1 MSSEADSIASSKA
14 QEDVV
19 MMSVPEHLDQAGR
32 TSLSING
39 SSSNEQSDAS
49 AVSPSTVTVDPSSST
64 TSNSSS
70 SGGTSSAV
78 TGEGTFG
85 ANGMIV
91 GSVYQAAQNGELLG
105 QPGVLEGRSTRTG
118 YVYDVRM
125 KYHCNVHGDD
135 DHPEDPRRIW
145 RIYDALNTAG
155 CTDRMIKVPTRE
167 ATTEEL
173 ELVHSDDH
181 IVTITKTSAMSKD
194 ELLNVANQYNS
205 IYLNQTSAFCAR
217 LSCGSLLELCKTV
230 ALGHVLNGVAIIRPP
245 GHHAEPNCAGGF
257 CLYNN
262 VAVAARYL
270 QQNFGMKK
278 IFILDWD
285 VHHGNGTQ
293 RAFIDDPNV
302 LYCSLHR
309 FENGTFYPGDPIQG
323 AHTMV
328 GEGPG
333 RGKNVNIPWAG
344 PGMGD
349 SEYIYAFHK
358 VVMPI
363 AYEFAPDFVLVSAG
377 FDAAKGDQIGENLV
391 TPAAYGH
398 MTSMLKSL
406 AGGRIILALEGGY
419 NLDSIAV
426 SGLASVKALLNDPL
440 EPLEP
445 IVPNASCV
453 QTIHEV
459 LEVQSRYWKSLTPLY
474 LDPLNDSMDDGKM
487 VVALSKILS
496 VYRREFLFN
505 QHDMIKLPI
514 ANEAHGEDLLNN
526 VHCTQDLYSSKPLFL
541 FVHNLGDFCARTSGA
556 SNIIRPEKSVL
567 VDTVAQYID
576 NIIKSGYEL
585 VDVVVPFNPATED
598 EKVELKERM
607 TNLLVDIWDN
617 FVYMTGYSRRIV
629 LLAAGFGCH
638 SMVSF
643 MNQRQ
648 KDMINLVGCAVMVP
662 GGEESLPQVT
672 KRLGPWYVENSFV
685 VVADDH
691 PIWDRVNQRANNRVG
706 RNMERVSDSLM
717 HLYNTMFVEI
727 ETKLKSLPPLPEQ
740 QPMEEIVAKSI
751 RRQDGKIDQAEDD
764 GPTTASGLQEEAESA
779 NGSSVSNG
787 SGSPYQD
794 LSRHPSQQP
803 QHHPPPLQHQQ
814 HHQPQPP
821 PPPQLQQQQM
831 MTGSQRVQPIPPEFQ
846 TSSPPVQRP
855 PSATPSSL
863 VDRNPPMYPAR
874 SQPYPSPNLGG
885 GHSGASSPRMANR
898 ADQGRPGQMPSPYRI
913 PASGG
918 GSPGHG
924 PIASGGG
931 APPLGGQQHGK
942 FMGHHELN
950 GAGGGRPPSTSG
962 SAAPPVGYYPTSS
975 PTSASSPHPPQPL
988 HGMPPQHPAQQ
999 PQQQQQQQQQQA
1011 PSHSS
1016 HSPPVHPIHGAPG
1029 RSGSGGG
1036 VGSGGSY
1043 ESPGSHHPHHPDQ
1056 ISSSRGPSGPAM
1068 YWPAAPSQS
1077 STSPS
1082 PSNGSPSHLSGS
1094 SAAGGP
1100 GSGSGRPG
1108 SAGGQPQGPAYHA
1121 HAHHHS
1127 HPPPP
1132 ASHGQPPHSYYSG
1145 TGSTFSH
1152 AAPPPHSQQ
1161 QQQPGPPPPGHYY
1174 AQQASQSSQQQQ
1186 RRR

>member
-1 MSSEADSIASSKA
+1 MSEADTSTASKT
-14 QEDVV
+14 QEDVN
-19 MMSVPEHLDQAGR
+19 MSSVPEQLDQLSK
-32 TSLSING
+32 TSVSTNG
-39 SSSNEQSDAS
+39 TNSADMSDPS
-49 AVSPSTVTVDPSSST
+49 AVSPSPIIADPSSTTTT
-64 TSNSSS
+64 TSGSS
-70 SGGTSSAV
+70 SGSGA
-78 TGEGTFG
+78 TGQTATGDGTFG
-85 ANGMIV
+85 ANGLIV
-91 GSVYQAAQNGELLG
+91 GSVYQATQNGELLG
-105 QPGVLEGRSTRTG
+105 QPGVLNGRSTRTG

-173 ELVHSDDH
+173 ELVHTEDH
-181 IVTITKTSAMSKD
+181 IVAITKTSGMSKD
-194 ELLNVANQYNS
+194 ELLDVANQYNS

-217 LSCGSLLELCKTV
+217 LSCGSLLELCKAV

-328 GEGPG
+328 GEGAG

-398 MTSMLKSL
+398 MTSMLKNL

-440 EPLEP
+440 EPLDP

-474 LDPLNDSMDDGKM
+474 IDPLSESADDGRM
-487 VVALSKILS
+487 VIELSKILS
-496 VYRREFLFN
+496 VYRREFLFTR
-505 QHDMIKLPI
+505 HDMVKLPI
-514 ANEAHGEDLLNN
+514 TNEAHGEDLINN
-526 VHCTQDLYSSKPLFL
+526 VHCT
-541 FVHNLGDFCARTSGA
+541 TSGA

-585 VDVVVPFNPATED
+585 VDIVVPYNPVTED
-598 EKVELKERM
+598 EKIELKEKM
-607 TNLLVDIWDN
+607 TNLLIDIWDN

-648 KDMINLVGCAVMVP
+648 KDMTSLIACVVMVP

-685 VVADDH
+685 VVSDDH
-691 PIWDRVNQRANNRVG
+691 PIWERVNQRANNRVG
-706 RNMERVSDSLM
+706 NLVRSGRNTEPISDSLM

-727 ETKLKSLPPLPEQ
+727 EAKLKSLPPLPES
-740 QPMEEIVAKSI
+740 QPMEDIVAKSVK
-751 RRQDGKIDQAEDD
+751 RQDDKSDQAEED
-764 GPTTASGLQEEAESA
+764 GLAATSGMSEDATRIA
-779 NGSSVSNG
+779 NGNMASNG

-794 LSRHPSQQP
+794 PSNFQP
-803 QHHPPPLQHQQ
+803 HT
-814 HHQPQPP
+814 QPQP
-821 PPPQLQQQQM
+821 QQQLP
-831 MTGSQRVQPIPPEFQ
+831 GSQRIQSVPQEFQ
-846 TSSPPVQRP
+846 TSTPPMQRP
-855 PSATPSSL
+855 VSASSSSSL
-863 VDRNPPMYPAR
+863 VERNPPMYPAR

-885 GHSGASSPRMANR
+885 GQGGASSPRISNR
-898 ADQGRPGQMPSPYRI
+898 ADQGRPGQAPSPYRI
-913 PASGG
+913 PSSGS
-918 GSPGHG
+918 GSPNHG
-924 PIASGGG
+924 PAVSGSGI
-931 APPLGGQQHGK
+931 PPPGSQHQYGK
-942 FMGHHELN
+942 YMVHHDLN
-950 GAGGGRPPSTSG
+950 GTGGGRPPPSSG
-962 SAAPPVGYYPTSS
+962 AAAPPGGYYSTSS
-975 PTSASSPHPPQPL
+975 PTSASSPHPPQPH
-988 HGMPPQHPAQQ
+988 HGMPSQHPS
-999 PQQQQQQQQQQA
+999 QQQQVSS
-1011 PSHSS
+1011 PSI
-1016 HSPPVHPIHGAPG
+1016 HSPPIHPMHGIPG
-1029 RSGSGGG
+1029 RGGSGGG
-1036 VGSGGSY
+1036 GGPGGAY
-1043 ESPGSHHPHHPDQ
+1043 ESHHSHHPDQ
-1056 ISSSRGPSGPAM
+1056 VSTSRGPNVYWPAPSQSSSSPSSGSPGHTGPSGPA
-1068 YWPAAPSQS
+1068 
-1077 STSPS
+1077 STS
-1082 PSNGSPSHLSGS
+1082 G
-1094 SAAGGP
+1094 GGP
-1100 GSGSGRPG
+1100 GSGIGRPS
-1108 SAGGQPQGPAYHA
+1108 SAGGQPGSTYHP
-1121 HAHHHS
+1121 HSHHHHS
-1127 HPPPP
+1127 QPPPP
-1132 ASHGQPPHSYYSG
+1132 TSHGQPPHSYYSS
-1145 TGSTFSH
+1145 TGSSFSH
-1152 AAPPPHSQQ
+1152 TQPPPHPQQ
-1161 QQQPGPPPPGHYY
+1161 QQQPGPPPGHYY
-1174 AQQASQSSQQQQ
+1174 SQQASQASQQQQ

>member
-1 MSSEADSIASSKA
+1 MSSEAESTASSKG

-19 MMSVPEHLDQAGR
+19 MMSVPENLDQVGKPS
-32 TSLSING
+32 SLSTNG
-39 SSSNEQSDAS
+39 TSSNSEQGEPS
-49 AVSPSTVTVDPSSST
+49 AVSPSSITADPSSST
-64 TSNSSS
+64 TSSNSN
-70 SGGTSSAV
+70 SGSAGTA
-78 TGEGTFG
+78 TAGEGTFS

-91 GSVYQAAQNGELLG
+91 GSVYQATQNGELLG
-105 QPGVLEGRSTRTG
+105 QPGVLDGRSTRTG

-173 ELVHSDDH
+173 ELVHTDDH

-217 LSCGSLLELCKTV
+217 LSCGSLLELCKSV

-328 GEGPG
+328 GEGAG

-398 MTSMLKSL
+398 MTNMLKSL

-440 EPLEP
+440 DPLEP

-474 LDPLNDSMDDGKM
+474 LDPLNDSADEGKM
-487 VVALSKILS
+487 VVELSKILS

-505 QHDMIKLPI
+505 RHDMIKLPI
-514 ANEAHGEDLLNN
+514 TNEAHGEDLLDN
-526 VHCTQDLYSSKPLFL
+526 VHCTQGLYSSKPLFL
-541 FVHNLGDFCARTSGA
+541 FVHNLTSGA

-585 VDVVVPFNPATED
+585 VDVVVPYNPVTED
-598 EKVELKERM
+598 EKIELKEKM

-617 FVYMTGYSRRIV
+617 YVYMTGYSRRIV

-648 KDMINLVGCAVMVP
+648 KDMINLVACAVMVP

-706 RNMERVSDSLM
+706 NLVRSGRSMERVSDSLM

-740 QPMEEIVAKSI
+740 PLMEEIVAKSA
-751 RRQDGKIDQAEDD
+751 RRPDGKMDQAEDD
-764 GPTTASGLQEEAESA
+764 GQVSTSGLPDEAAEST
-779 NGSSVSNG
+779 NGSSMSNG

-794 LSRHPSQQP
+794 VSKFSSQAPP
-803 QHHPPPLQHQQ
+803 QHHAQQQPPQQ
-814 HHQPQPP
+814 QQQQQQSQPQP
-821 PPPQLQQQQM
+821 QQQL
-831 MTGSQRVQPIPPEFQ
+831 MTGSQRMQSIPSEFQ
-846 TSSPPVQRP
+846 TTSPPVQRP
-855 PSATPSSL
+855 SSASSSSL
-863 VDRNPPMYPAR
+863 VDRNPSMYPAR

-885 GHSGASSPRMANR
+885 GHSGASSPRMASR
-898 ADQGRPGQMPSPYRI
+898 AEQGRPGQAPSSYRI

-918 GSPGHG
+918 MSPSHG
-924 PIASGGG
+924 PIAPGSGVHPQSGQQ
-931 APPLGGQQHGK
+931 QQHGK
-942 FMGHHELN
+942 FIGHHELN
-950 GAGGGRPPSTSG
+950 GAGGGRPPPLSG
-962 SAAPPVGYYPTSS
+962 PGPAPVGYYPTSS
-975 PTSASSPHPPQPL
+975 PSSASSPHPPQSL
-988 HGMPPQHPAQQ
+988 HGMPSQHLS
-999 PQQQQQQQQQQA
+999 QQQQQQQHA
-1011 PSHSS
+1011 PHSS
-1016 HSPPVHPIHGAPG
+1016 HSPPVNPIHGAPG
-1029 RSGSGGG
+1029 RGSAGGS
-1036 VGSGGSY
+1036 VGSGGPY
-1043 ESPGSHHPHHPDQ
+1043 ESHHHHPDQ
-1056 ISSSRGPSGPAM
+1056 VGSSRGPNGPAM
-1068 YWPAAPSQS
+1068 YWPAAPSQPTS
-1077 STSPS
+1077 SSSPS
-1082 PSNGSPSHLSGS
+1082 SGSPSHPSGS
-1094 SAAGGP
+1094 TVPGGP
-1100 GSGSGRPG
+1100 GSGGSGRPG
-1108 SAGGQPQGPAYHA
+1108 SAGGQQGHAYHP
-1121 HAHHHS
+1121 HPHHHTQ
-1127 HPPPP
+1127 PPPP
-1132 ASHGQPPHSYYSG
+1132 TSHSQSSHSYYSG

-1152 AAPPPHSQQ
+1152 APPPHSQQ
-1161 QQQPGPPPPGHYY
+1161 QQPPGPPPPGHYY